1 MRMDPRPVTGGGNAN
16 TETRPQGGGCV
27 KRKADAGEM
36 HLQTTESNTWPANLQ
51 QLGDQLEQVPLRS
64 PQKEPARPMP

>member
-1 MRMDPRPVTGGGNAN
+1 M
-16 TETRPQGGGCV
+16 